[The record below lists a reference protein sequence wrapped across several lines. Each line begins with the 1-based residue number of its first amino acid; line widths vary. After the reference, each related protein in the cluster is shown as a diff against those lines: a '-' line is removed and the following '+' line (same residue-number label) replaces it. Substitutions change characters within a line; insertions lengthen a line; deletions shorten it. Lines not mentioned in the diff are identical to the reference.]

1 LNTEKAI
8 ENWNIERERERERPW
23 GVSSLWWWCCR
34 IQKSIYSYF
43 RYPTVSSLSFH
54 CSCSSPSPPV
64 AVSFGNGLCSPKLA
78 LEAPGQGGRAGLLVA
93 LAVVSGAPLRL
104 HPMLVSPSLSR
115 PWPVSPWPAPSSIL
129 VGKTTKSTIKILIL
143 SNNRVS
149 NSKFRLTVP
158 KETLYRYI

>member
-1 LNTEKAI
+1 
-8 ENWNIERERERERPW
+8 
-23 GVSSLWWWCCR
+23 
-34 IQKSIYSYF
+34 
-43 RYPTVSSLSFH
+43 
-54 CSCSSPSPPV
+54 
-64 AVSFGNGLCSPKLA
+64 
-78 LEAPGQGGRAGLLVA
+78 
-93 LAVVSGAPLRL
+93 
-104 HPMLVSPSLSR
+104 MLVSPSLSR